1 VSRPSVVAVGGGH
14 GTAVTL
20 RAALVYADQVTGV
33 VSVADDGGSSGRLRE
48 LLDVVAVGDLRKCL
62 VAVAEP
68 GSALAAAFER
78 RFTEGELAGHPLGN
92 LLLAGLIGTLGDLE
106 AAVDEAARLLGA
118 RGRVLPAT
126 TASVVLCA
134 TGIAGSVR
142 GQVAVGSHS
151 RIERVELVGEDV
163 RAPATVLDALLE
175 ADQIAIGPGS
185 LFTSVLAATSVPGV
199 VEAMR
204 ESRAQCVY
212 VCNLRPQRPETEG
225 FTVADHVDALARH
238 GVPIDLVIVDSDA
251 PMSLGEPG
259 VDFLRAPLLGRN
271 RRVHD
276 PELLAA
282 ALVAA
287 LAQSRIT
294 VGEGQ

>member
-1 VSRPSVVAVGGGH
+1 VSGPTVVAVGGGH

-20 RAALVYADQVTGV
+20 RAALVYGGKVTGV

-106 AAVDEAARLLGA
+106 AAVDEAGRLLGA

-134 TGIAGSVR
+134 TGVGGSVR

-151 RIERVELVGEDV
+151 LIERVELVGDDV
-163 RAPATVLDALLE
+163 RAPATVIEALLE

-185 LFTSVLAATSVPGV
+185 LFTSVLAAASVPGV
-199 VEAMR
+199 TEAMH
-204 ESRAQCVY
+204 ESRAQRVY
-212 VCNLRPQRPETEG
+212 VCNLRPQLPETEG
-225 FTVADHVDALARH
+225 FTVADHVDALTRH
-238 GVPIDLVIVDSDA
+238 GVPVDLVIVDHDA
-251 PMSLGEPG
+251 PMSPGELG
-259 VDFLRAPLLGRN
+259 VDCLGAPLLGRN
-271 RRVHD
+271 RLVHD
-276 PELLAA
+276 PDLLAA
-282 ALVAA
+282 ALDHA

-294 VGEGQ
+294 VRGGQ

>member
-1 VSRPSVVAVGGGH
+1 VSGPTVVAVGGGH

-20 RAALVYADQVTGV
+20 RAALLYGGPVTGV

-78 RFTEGELAGHPLGN
+78 RFTQGELAGHPLGN

-134 TGIAGSVR
+134 TGVGGPVR

-151 RIERVELVGEDV
+151 LIERVELLGDDV
-163 RAPATVLDALLE
+163 RAPSTVLEALLD
-175 ADQIAIGPGS
+175 ADQIVIGPGS
-185 LFTSVLAATSVPGV
+185 LFTSVLAAASVPGV
-199 VEAMR
+199 TEAMR
-204 ESRAQCVY
+204 ESRAQRVY
-212 VCNLRPQRPETEG
+212 VCNLRPQQPETEG
-225 FTVADHVDALARH
+225 FTVGDHVDALMRH
-238 GVPIDLVIVDSDA
+238 GVPVDLVIVDSDT

-259 VDFLRAPLLGRN
+259 VDCLRAPLLGRN
-271 RRVHD
+271 RLVHD
-276 PELLAA
+276 PDLLAA
-282 ALVAA
+282 ALEAA
-287 LAQSRIT
+287 LAQSRIS
-294 VGEGQ
+294 VREGQ